1 MNKLERVEVVME
13 GGPCGPELQVVNM
26 TDGPFYYADEA
37 DKRIAELEDQ
47 NMRLRLALL
56 ELKERYS
63 CSPWIHR
70 QVDEAIRKEIDNE

>member
-1 MNKLERVEVVME
+1 MIVNYQDLKERNVELE
-13 GGPCGPELQVVNM
+13 Q
-26 TDGPFYYADEA
+26 
-37 DKRIAELEDQ
+37 RIAELEDQ

-70 QVDEAIRKEIDNE
+70 QVDEAIRKEIT

>member
-1 MNKLERVEVVME
+1 MNHSENLRGMAEFPNDVTADYLLDMAASME
-13 GGPCGPELQVVNM
+13 HYE
-26 TDGPFYYADEA
+26 E
-37 DKRIAELEDQ
+37 RIAELEDQ

-70 QVDEAIRKEIDNE
+70 QVDEAIRKKIDT

>member
-1 MNKLERVEVVME
+1 MNHSENLRGMAEFPNDVTADYLLDMAASME
-13 GGPCGPELQVVNM
+13 HYE
-26 TDGPFYYADEA
+26 E
-37 DKRIAELEDQ
+37 RIAELEDQ

-70 QVDEAIRKEIDNE
+70 QVDEAIRKEIT